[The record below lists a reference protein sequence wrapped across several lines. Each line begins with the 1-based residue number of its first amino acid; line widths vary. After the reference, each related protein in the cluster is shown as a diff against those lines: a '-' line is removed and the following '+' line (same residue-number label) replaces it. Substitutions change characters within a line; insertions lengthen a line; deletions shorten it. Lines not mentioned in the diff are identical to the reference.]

1 MATRYIVNP
10 LGHVTTVTEAHFD
23 RLINH
28 LDKNDDMNVM
38 GKNGTLHRGDW
49 REATP
54 AEIKVITDGNDR
66 AAAASSRKEH
76 LAEVKAAAEDAAIAA
91 LVAKAGK

>member
-1 MATRYIVNP
+1 MATRFICNP
-10 LGHVTTVTEAHFD
+10 HGHVTSVTEAHFD

-28 LDKNDDMNVM
+28 LDKNDDMEVM
-38 GKNGTLHRGDW
+38 GKNGVSHRGDW

-54 AEIKVITDGNDR
+54 AEIKVITDASDR
-66 AAAASSRKEH
+66 AIAASARKEH